1 MNVSINW
8 GILGNA
14 TIARKC
20 VIPAIFSSANGRLHA
35 LASRHLKKAVAL
47 AEKYNITQLYAD
59 YESVI
64 DDKQVDI
71 VYIPLPNHLHK
82 EWTVKALEAGKHVLC
97 EKPLACN
104 TAEAIEMTDVAS
116 KKGLHLMEALMYRF
130 HPRSRA
136 IHKMVSQGKIGAPR
150 LVRASFCFHME
161 EHILKTKENGR
172 LKKRGGG
179 ALLDV
184 GCYGVSVARWMMG
197 EDPERVYATA
207 HFNSEGVDI
216 HTVGVLYFGHGGLAT
231 VEASFISSL
240 QQTYTV
246 VGEDGSIELPHNAFI
261 PWEKDATYV
270 HRGRHDE
277 IGTQEVI
284 PGVDEYRLMVE
295 HFSDVVIHGSSP
307 LIQIYDS
314 IQNMRVLD
322 ALAESARSGQMVV
335 VPENPIY
342 RNSFKNIDESE

>member
-1 MNVSINW
+1 MSFSVKW

-20 VIPAIFSSANGRLHA
+20 VIPAIFRSVNGRIHA
-35 LASRHLKKAVAL
+35 MASRNPEEAEAL
-47 AEKYNITQLYAD
+47 AEKYEITRLYSQ

-64 DDKQVDI
+64 GDKQVDI

-82 EWTVKALEAGKHVLC
+82 EWTIKALEAGKHVLC
-97 EKPLACN
+97 EKPLACD
-104 TAEAIEMTDVAS
+104 TAEAMEMAEVAS

-130 HPRSRA
+130 HPRSRT
-136 IHKMVSQGKIGAPR
+136 IHQMVTQGKIGAPR
-150 LVRASFCFHME
+150 LVRTSFCFHME
-161 EHILKTKENGR
+161 KHILEKKENPR

-184 GCYGVSVARWMMG
+184 GCYGVSVARLMMG
-197 EDPERVYATA
+197 ENPESVQATA

-216 HTVGVLYFGHGGLAT
+216 HTVGVLHFRNGGLAT

-240 QQTYTV
+240 QQTYTI

-261 PWEKDATYV
+261 PWKNDATYIY
-270 HRGRHDE
+270 RGRHEE
-277 IGTQEVI
+277 IGSQEII
-284 PGVDEYRLMVE
+284 PGADEYRLMVE
-295 HFSDVVIHGSSP
+295 HFSNVLIHGASP
-307 LIQIYDS
+307 LVQIHDS

-322 ALAESARSGQMVV
+322 ALAESARSGQRVLI
-335 VPENPIY
+335 PE
-342 RNSFKNIDESE
+342 K

>member
-1 MNVSINW
+1 MNFSIKW

-20 VIPAIFSSANGRLHA
+20 VIPAIFNSVNGSVHA
-35 LASRHLKKAVAL
+35 LATQNIKKAEAL
-47 AEKYNITQLYAD
+47 AGKYNITQLYSK

-64 DDKQVDI
+64 EDKQVDI

-82 EWTVKALEAGKHVLC
+82 EWTIRALEAGKHVLC

-104 TAEAIEMTDVAS
+104 TAEAMEMAEIAS
-116 KKGLHLMEALMYRF
+116 KKDLHLMEALMYRF
-130 HPRSRA
+130 HPRSRT
-136 IHKMVSQGKIGAPR
+136 IHQMVSQGKIGTPR
-150 LVRASFCFHME
+150 LVRTSFCFHME
-161 EHILKTKENGR
+161 ENILKKKENAR

-197 EDPERVYATA
+197 EDPESVQSTA

-216 HTVGVLYFGHGGLAT
+216 HTVGVLHFRNSGLAT
-231 VEASFISSL
+231 IEASFISSL
-240 QQTYTV
+240 QQTYTI

-270 HRGRHDE
+270 HRGRHEE
-277 IGTQEVI
+277 IGRQEVI
-284 PGVDEYRLMVE
+284 PGADEYRLMVE
-295 HFSDVVIHGSSP
+295 HFSDVIIHGSSP
-307 LIQIYDS
+307 LIQIHDS

-322 ALAESARSGQMVV
+322 ALAKSARSGQMVAI
-335 VPENPIY
+335 PE
-342 RNSFKNIDESE
+342 K

>member
-1 MNVSINW
+1 MSININW

-20 VIPAIFSSANGRLHA
+20 VIPAIFSSTNGHVYA
-35 LASRHLKKAVAL
+35 LASRNIKKAEAL
-47 AEKYNITQLYAD
+47 AETYNISQLHSQ

-64 DDKQVDI
+64 EDKQVDS
-71 VYIPLPNHLHK
+71 VYIPLPNHLHR
-82 EWTVKALEAGKHVLC
+82 EWTIRALEAGKHVLC

-104 TAEAIEMTDVAS
+104 TAEAMEMADIAS

-130 HPRSRA
+130 HPRSRT
-136 IHKMVSQGKIGAPR
+136 IHQMVSQGKIGAPR
-150 LVRASFCFHME
+150 LVRVSFCFHMQD
-161 EHILKTKENGR
+161 HVLKEKENSR

-197 EDPERVYATA
+197 EDPESVQATA
-207 HFNSEGVDI
+207 HFSSEGIDI
-216 HTVGVLYFGHGGLAT
+216 HTVGVLHFRNSGLAT

-240 QQTYTV
+240 QQTYTI

-270 HRGRHDE
+270 HRGRHEE
-277 IGTQEVI
+277 IGRQEVI
-284 PGVDEYRLMVE
+284 PGADEYRLMVE
-295 HFSDVVIHGSSP
+295 HFSDVIINGSSP
-307 LIQIYDS
+307 LVQIHDS
-314 IQNMRVLD
+314 LQNMRVLD
-322 ALAESARSGQMVV
+322 ALAESARSGQRVV
-335 VPENPIY
+335 I
-342 RNSFKNIDESE
+342 SEK

>member
-1 MNVSINW
+1 MNFSIKW

-20 VIPAIFSSANGRLHA
+20 MIPAIFSSVNGRIQA
-35 LASRHLKKAVAL
+35 LASRNPEEVETL
-47 AEKYNITQLYAD
+47 AEKYDITQLYSK

-64 DDKQVDI
+64 EDKQVDI

-82 EWTVKALEAGKHVLC
+82 EWTIRALEAGKHVLC

-104 TAEAIEMTDVAS
+104 TTEAMEMAEVAS

-130 HPRSRA
+130 HPRSK
-136 IHKMVSQGKIGAPR
+136 IIYQMVSEGKIGTPR
-150 LVRASFCFHME
+150 LVRVSFCFHME
-161 EHILKTKENGR
+161 EHILKKRANAR

-197 EDPERVYATA
+197 EDPESVQATA

-216 HTVGVLYFGHGGLAT
+216 HTVGVLNFGNGGLAT
-231 VEASFISSL
+231 IEASFISSL
-240 QQTYTV
+240 QQTYTI
-246 VGEDGSIELPHNAFI
+246 VGNDGSIELPHNAFI
-261 PWEKDATYV
+261 PWEKDATYI
-270 HRGRHDE
+270 HRGRHEE
-277 IGTQEVI
+277 IGRQEFV
-284 PGVDEYRLMVE
+284 PGADEYRLMVE
-295 HFSDVVIHGSSP
+295 HFSDVLIHGSSP
-307 LIQIYDS
+307 LVQIHDS

-322 ALAESARSGQMVV
+322 ALAESARSEQMV
-335 VPENPIY
+335 PIP
-342 RNSFKNIDESE
+342 KKQI

>member
-1 MNVSINW
+1 MNFSIKW

-20 VIPAIFSSANGRLHA
+20 VIPAIFNSVNGSVHA
-35 LASRHLKKAVAL
+35 LATQNIKKAEAL
-47 AEKYNITQLYAD
+47 AGKYNITQLYSK

-64 DDKQVDI
+64 EDKQVDI

-82 EWTVKALEAGKHVLC
+82 KWTIRALEAGKHVLC

-104 TAEAIEMTDVAS
+104 TAEAMEMAEIAS
-116 KKGLHLMEALMYRF
+116 KKDLHLMEALMYRF
-130 HPRSRA
+130 HPRSRT
-136 IHKMVSQGKIGAPR
+136 IHQMVSQGKIGTPR
-150 LVRASFCFHME
+150 LVRTSFCFHME
-161 EHILKTKENGR
+161 EHILKKKENAR

-197 EDPERVYATA
+197 EDPESVQSTA

-216 HTVGVLYFGHGGLAT
+216 HTVGVLHFRNSGLAT
-231 VEASFISSL
+231 IEASFISSL
-240 QQTYTV
+240 QQTYTI

-270 HRGRHDE
+270 HRGRHEE
-277 IGTQEVI
+277 IGRQEVI
-284 PGVDEYRLMVE
+284 PGADEYRLMVE
-295 HFSDVVIHGSSP
+295 HFSDVIIHGSSP
-307 LIQIYDS
+307 LIQIHDS

-322 ALAESARSGQMVV
+322 ALAKSARSGQMVAI
-335 VPENPIY
+335 PE
-342 RNSFKNIDESE
+342 K

>member
-1 MNVSINW
+1 MSVSIKW

-20 VIPAIFSSANGRLHA
+20 VIPAIFSSKNGRVHA
-35 LASRHLKKAVAL
+35 LASRNLKGAKVL
-47 AEKYNITQLYAD
+47 AKQYDITQLYSR
-59 YESVI
+59 YESVVE
-64 DDKQVDI
+64 DKQVDI
-71 VYIPLPNHLHK
+71 VYIPLPNHLHR
-82 EWTVKALEAGKHVLC
+82 EWTIRALEAGKHVLC

-104 TAEAIEMTDVAS
+104 TAEAVEMAEVAA

-130 HPRSRA
+130 HPRSRT
-136 IHKMVSQGKIGAPR
+136 IHQLVSQGKIGTPR
-150 LVRASFCFHME
+150 LVRVSFCFHMQE
-161 EHILKTKENGR
+161 DILKKKENVR

-197 EDPERVYATA
+197 EDPESVQATA

-216 HTVGVLYFGHGGLAT
+216 HTVGVLHFGNGGLAT

-240 QQTYTV
+240 QQTYTI

-261 PWEKDATYV
+261 PWEKDATFVY
-270 HRGRHDE
+270 RGRHEE
-277 IGTQEVI
+277 IGRQEIVS
-284 PGVDEYRLMVE
+284 GADEYQLMVE
-295 HFSDVVIHGSSP
+295 HFSDVLIHGSSP
-307 LIQIYDS
+307 FVQIHDS

-322 ALAESARSGQMVV
+322 VLAESARSGQAIAI
-335 VPENPIY
+335 PEKY
-342 RNSFKNIDESE
+342 R